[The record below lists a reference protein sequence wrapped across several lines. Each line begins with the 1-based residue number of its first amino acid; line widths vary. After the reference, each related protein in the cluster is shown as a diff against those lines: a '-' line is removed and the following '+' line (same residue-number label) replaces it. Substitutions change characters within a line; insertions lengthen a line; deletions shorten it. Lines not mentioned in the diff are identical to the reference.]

1 MGRLLCS
8 FTILQIFT
16 NVSACSIPLLKASHM
31 LVDAWIFIA
40 VLWSFSVVVGVWV
53 LILGGVSVVVEY
65 PGGSTVGLN
74 LDRSSWAL
82 LCRAGVLLL
91 CISWFEG

>member
-8 FTILQIFT
+8 FTILHILT

-40 VLWSFSVVVGVWV
+40 VFRSFSIAVGVWV
-53 LILGGVSVVVEY
+53 LLLGVSVLVVY
-65 PGGSTVGLN
+65 PGGSTVGLKLGGRAN
-74 LDRSSWAL
+74 WVLF
-82 LCRAGVLLL
+82 CRAGELFL